1 MKKGDVVKFK
11 GFALYNASPIWAE
24 NHKTYYG
31 IVIRSRGVRRFDVLW
46 NSGHL
51 GENLYGITLEV
62 ISEYKHG

>member
-11 GFALYNASPIWAE
+11 GFALYNAINRSAE

-31 IVIRSRGVRRFDVLW
+31 IVIRNRDVQRFDVLW

-51 GENLYGITLEV
+51 GENLYAITLEV